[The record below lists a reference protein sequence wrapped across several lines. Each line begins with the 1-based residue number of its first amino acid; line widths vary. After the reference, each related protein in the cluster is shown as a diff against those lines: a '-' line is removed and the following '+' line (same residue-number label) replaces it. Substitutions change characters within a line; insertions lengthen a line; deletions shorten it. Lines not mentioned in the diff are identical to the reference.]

1 KPPHSTHPPTMP
13 PHTTHP
19 PTSPPTKPPTLPE
32 TGSDREA
39 LIAAGVASLALIAG
53 GAIVYRRGRAAS
65 GR

>member
-1 KPPHSTHPPTMP
+1 M
-13 PHTTHP
+13 
-19 PTSPPTKPPTLPE
+19 PPTKPPQLPE

-39 LIAAGVASLALIAG
+39 LLAAGVASFALIAG